1 MCLPTHVDFFSRRS
15 PWILWI
21 DFASLPWRGFANALI
36 TAFLIGCSSSGQI
49 SLLSEPVEAV
59 APSAVPPVRLEP
71 YGLEGELNESEI
83 KALLYLQFPQSYEAI
98 SERFGF
104 PAYRDNAA
112 DYYKLPNGR
121 WVAIQYSGYTA
132 TGYRF
137 SDSGD

>member
-1 MCLPTHVDFFSRRS
+1 MCLPTYVDFFCRRS
-15 PWILWI
+15 PRILWI
-21 DFASLPWRGFANALI
+21 DFAIATT
-36 TAFLIGCSSSGQI
+36 TAFLIGCSNGGQV
-49 SLLSEPVEAV
+49 SLLSEPAEAV
-59 APSAVPPVRLEP
+59 APSAVPPAGLEP
-71 YGLEGELNESEI
+71 YGLDGELNESEI

-104 PAYRDNAA
+104 PAYRDSAA